1 MRSIKSLSFS
11 ESCRMVQDSSVISQ
25 LASEFFCWNDWWRK
39 ISSSNRNRNNYI
51 ARFERTS
58 PSRWVVPCY

>member
-1 MRSIKSLSFS
+1 MK
-11 ESCRMVQDSSVISQ
+11 
-25 LASEFFCWNDWWRK
+25 K